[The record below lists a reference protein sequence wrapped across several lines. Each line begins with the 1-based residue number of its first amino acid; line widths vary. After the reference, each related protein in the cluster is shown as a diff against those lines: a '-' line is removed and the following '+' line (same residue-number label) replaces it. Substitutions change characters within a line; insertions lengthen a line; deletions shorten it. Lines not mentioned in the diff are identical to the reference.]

1 MKKVALI
8 TGSKGGI
15 GSAISSQL
23 VENGYRLIATY
34 YTGNHQCALDWFNEK
49 GFTEDQVRLFEL
61 DVTNTEE
68 CADRLS
74 KLLEE
79 EGTIDV
85 VVNNAGI
92 TRDGVFK
99 KMTPQSWFDV
109 INTNLN
115 SVFNVTQPLFAAMCE
130 KGGGRVINISS
141 VNGLKGQFGQVNYSA
156 AKAGMIGFS
165 KALAYEGARSG
176 VTVNVVAPGYTA
188 TPMVEQMRDE
198 VLEGIKSQIPMQRLA
213 TPEEIAKAVAF
224 LVSDA
229 GAYITGETL
238 SVNGGLYMH

>member
-15 GSAISSQL
+15 GSAISTQL
-23 VENGYRLIATY
+23 VNDGYRVIATY
-34 YTGNHQCALDWFNEK
+34 FTGNYQCALDWFNEK
-49 GFTEDQVRLFEL
+49 QFTQDQVRLFEL

-68 CADRLS
+68 CAQRLAQ
-74 KLLEE
+74 LLEE
-79 EGTIDV
+79 EGTVDTI
-85 VVNNAGI
+85 VNNAGI
-92 TRDGVFK
+92 TRDGLFK
-99 KMTPQSWFDV
+99 KMTASAWKDV
-109 INTNLN
+109 IETNLN

-130 KGGGRVINISS
+130 KGDGRVINISS
-141 VNGLKGQFGQVNYSA
+141 VNGLKGQFGQANYSA

-165 KALAYEGARSG
+165 KALAAEGARAG

-188 TPMVEQMRDE
+188 TPMVEQMKPE
-198 VLEGIKSQIPMQRLA
+198 VLESIKAQIPMKRLA
-213 TPEEIAKAVAF
+213 TPEEIAKAVSF
-224 LVSDA
+224 LASED

>member
-23 VENGYRLIATY
+23 VQDGYRVVATY
-34 YTGNHQCALDWFNEK
+34 FTGNYQCALDWFNEK

-61 DVTNTEE
+61 DVTNTQE
-68 CADRLS
+68 CAERLS
-74 KLLEE
+74 QLLEE
-79 EGTIDV
+79 EGTIDAV
-85 VVNNAGI
+85 INNAGI

-99 KMTPQSWFDV
+99 KMRAEAWHDV

-115 SVFNVTQPLFAAMCE
+115 SVFNVTQPLFSAMCE
-130 KGGGRVINISS
+130 KGNGRVINISS
-141 VNGLKGQFGQVNYSA
+141 VNGLKGQFGQTNYSA

-165 KALAYEGARSG
+165 KALALEGARNG
-176 VTVNVVAPGYTA
+176 VTVNVIAPGYTL
-188 TPMVEQMRDE
+188 TPMVEQMNPE
-198 VLEGIKSQIPMQRLA
+198 VLENIKAQIPMRRLA
-213 TPEEIAKAVAF
+213 TPDEIAKAVSF
-224 LVSDA
+224 LMSDA

>member
-1 MKKVALI
+1 MKKLALI

-23 VENGYRLIATY
+23 VADGYRVIATY
-34 YTGNHQCALDWFNEK
+34 YTGNLQCALDWFNEK
-49 GFTEDQVRLFEL
+49 GFTEKQVRLFEL
-61 DVTNTEE
+61 DVTDTEQ
-68 CADRLS
+68 CAQRLEQ
-74 KLLEE
+74 LLKD

-99 KMTPQSWFDV
+99 KMTPQAWKDV
-109 INTNLN
+109 IETNLN
-115 SVFNVTQPLFAAMCE
+115 SLFNVTQPLFAAMCE
-130 KGGGRVINISS
+130 KGGGRIVNISS
-141 VNGLKGQFGQVNYSA
+141 VNGLKGQFGQTNYSA

-165 KALAYEGARSG
+165 KALAAEGARSG
-176 VTVNVVAPGYTA
+176 VTVNVVAPGYTG
-188 TPMVEQMRDE
+188 TPMVEQMKPE
-198 VLEGIKSQIPMQRLA
+198 ALESIKAQIPMKRLA
-213 TPEEIAKAVAF
+213 TPEEIAKSVSF
-224 LVSDA
+224 LVSEA

>member
-23 VENGYRLIATY
+23 VQDGYRVVATY
-34 YTGNHQCALDWFNEK
+34 FTGNYQCALDWFNEK
-49 GFTEDQVRLFEL
+49 GFTEEQVRLFEL
-61 DVTNTEE
+61 DVTNTQE
-68 CADRLS
+68 CAERLS
-74 KLLEE
+74 QLLEE
-79 EGTIDV
+79 EGTIDAV
-85 VVNNAGI
+85 INNAGI

-99 KMTPQSWFDV
+99 KMGAEAWHDV

-115 SVFNVTQPLFAAMCE
+115 SVFNVTQPLFSAMCE
-130 KGGGRVINISS
+130 KGNGRVINISS
-141 VNGLKGQFGQVNYSA
+141 VNGLKGQFGQTNYSA

-165 KALAYEGARSG
+165 KALALEGARNG
-176 VTVNVVAPGYTA
+176 VTVNVIAPGYTL
-188 TPMVEQMRDE
+188 TPMVEQMNPE
-198 VLEGIKSQIPMQRLA
+198 VLENIKAQIPMRRLA
-213 TPEEIAKAVAF
+213 MPDEIAKAVSF

-238 SVNGGLYMH
+238 SVNGGLYMQ

>member
-15 GSAISSQL
+15 GSAISTQL
-23 VENGYRLIATY
+23 VNDGYRVIATY
-34 YTGNHQCALDWFNEK
+34 YTGNYECALEWFNEK
-49 GFTEDQVRLFEL
+49 QFNEEQVRLFEL

-68 CADRLS
+68 CAVRLGE
-74 KLLEE
+74 LLVE

-99 KMTPQSWFDV
+99 KMTPQAWKEV
-109 INTNLN
+109 IETNLN
-115 SVFNVTQPLFAAMCE
+115 SLFNVTQPLFAAMCE
-130 KGGGRVINISS
+130 KGNGRIINISS
-141 VNGLKGQFGQVNYSA
+141 VNGLKGQFGQTNYSA

-165 KALAYEGARSG
+165 KALAAEGARSG

-188 TPMVEQMRDE
+188 TPMVAQMKPE
-198 VLEGIKSQIPMQRLA
+198 VLESITNQIPMKRLA
-213 TPEEIAKAVAF
+213 KPEEVAQPVSY
-224 LVSDA
+224 LASDA

-238 SVNGGLYMH
+238 SINGGLYMH

>member
-23 VENGYRLIATY
+23 VQDGYRVVATY
-34 YTGNHQCALDWFNEK
+34 FTGNYQCALDWFNEK
-49 GFTEDQVRLFEL
+49 GFTEEQVRLFEL
-61 DVTNTEE
+61 DVTNTQE
-68 CADRLS
+68 CAERLS
-74 KLLEE
+74 QLLEE
-79 EGTIDV
+79 EGTIDAV
-85 VVNNAGI
+85 INNAGI

-99 KMTPQSWFDV
+99 KMGAEAWHDV

-115 SVFNVTQPLFAAMCE
+115 SVFNVTQPLFSAMCE
-130 KGGGRVINISS
+130 KGNGRVINISS
-141 VNGLKGQFGQVNYSA
+141 VNGLKGQFGQTNYSA

-165 KALAYEGARSG
+165 KALALEGARNG
-176 VTVNVVAPGYTA
+176 VTVNVIAPGYTL
-188 TPMVEQMRDE
+188 TPMVEQMNPE
-198 VLEGIKSQIPMQRLA
+198 VLENIKAQIPMRRLA
-213 TPEEIAKAVAF
+213 TPDEIAKAVSF
-224 LVSDA
+224 LMSDA

>member
-1 MKKVALI
+1 
-8 TGSKGGI
+8 
-15 GSAISSQL
+15 
-23 VENGYRLIATY
+23 
-34 YTGNHQCALDWFNEK
+34 CALDWFNEK

-141 VNGLKGQFGQVNYSA
+141 VNGLKGQFGQANYSA

>member
-23 VENGYRLIATY
+23 VQDGYRVVATY
-34 YTGNHQCALDWFNEK
+34 FTGNYQCALDWFNEK

-61 DVTNTEE
+61 DVTNTQE
-68 CADRLS
+68 CAERLS
-74 KLLEE
+74 QLLEE
-79 EGTIDV
+79 EGTIDAV
-85 VVNNAGI
+85 INNAGI

-99 KMTPQSWFDV
+99 KMGAEAWHDV

-115 SVFNVTQPLFAAMCE
+115 SVFNVTQPLFSAMCE
-130 KGGGRVINISS
+130 KGNGRVINISS
-141 VNGLKGQFGQVNYSA
+141 VNGLKGQFGQTNYSA

-165 KALAYEGARSG
+165 KALALEGARNG
-176 VTVNVVAPGYTA
+176 VTVNVIAPGYTL
-188 TPMVEQMRDE
+188 TPMVEQMNPE
-198 VLEGIKSQIPMQRLA
+198 VLENIKAQIPMRRLA
-213 TPEEIAKAVAF
+213 TPDEIAKAVSF
-224 LVSDA
+224 LMSDA